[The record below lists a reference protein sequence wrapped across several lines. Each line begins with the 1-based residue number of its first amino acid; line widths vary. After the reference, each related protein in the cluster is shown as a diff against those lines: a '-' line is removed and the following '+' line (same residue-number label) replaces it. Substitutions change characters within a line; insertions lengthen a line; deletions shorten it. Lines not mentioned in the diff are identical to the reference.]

1 MTIRQLNNLVSK
13 YCGRHKTDND
23 FTALVTLFSQY
34 KLMLV
39 DGDIR
44 YSPDMTS
51 KRYNYRIVEE
61 VYNEEFDQIEEGKTV
76 GYFTAMKCWNTTD
89 LEEPFEV
96 LAYVS

>member
-13 YCGRHKTDND
+13 YCGRHKTDDD
-23 FTALVTLFSQY
+23 FTALITLFSQY

-51 KRYNYRIVEE
+51 KRYNYRIEE
-61 VYNEEFDQIEEGKTV
+61 EACDKDLNHKTV

-89 LEEPFEV
+89 LEEPYEI